1 MRLFAILRVDVE
13 YLHPGS
19 CIVVEADS
27 LTAIAQDML
36 AHPDKWKPL
45 LYHLYPDYD
54 DLRSI
59 WQRIKEDALTPEELL
74 SLIHETRA
82 HEEFDLMVRILPIYV
97 QSMQQLQFGDLWK
110 PFSDDQF
117 EHLD

>member
-1 MRLFAILRVDVE
+1 MPLFAILRIDVE

-19 CIVVEADS
+19 CIVVEAGS

-36 AHPDKWKPL
+36 DNPDAWKPL
-45 LYHLYPDYD
+45 LSHLYPDYA

-59 WQRIKEDALTPEELL
+59 WHRIKEDALTPKELL
-74 SLIHETRA
+74 SLIHQTKADEDFA
-82 HEEFDLMVRILPIYV
+82 LMVRIQPIHV
-97 QSMQQLQFGDLWK
+97 QSLKYLKFGDLWK
-110 PFSDDQF
+110 PFSDGET